1 LGSGCHAPQ
10 LSDRGLEQLDRIV
23 LPKLLDQDGDSFP
36 QDSIN
41 FSLIG
46 HDGSVFRSTRVFLD
60 LHSISTSLAFL
71 SSALLHRVTTNFGI
85 RRAHAKAPV
94 DRRRPNNSTV
104 RFA

>member
-71 SSALLHRVTTNFGI
+71 CDRASASRYNELRHQACTRE
-85 RRAHAKAPV
+85 
-94 DRRRPNNSTV
+94 ST
-104 RFA
+104 R